1 MACGACVSDWRDAT
15 LRVETLHLMDS
26 SGKLPGHAGPPGDK
40 TTGMFRPLPLC
51 IGLRY
56 TRAKRRNG
64 FISFISAASVL
75 GIALGVTALITVVS
89 VMNGFEKEL
98 RARILGMI
106 SHATISGAESGL
118 PEREWR
124 DAIVEADADNRV
136 LGSAPYV
143 EREAMLQGQQ
153 VAGAIVRGIDPSL
166 EVTVSEIG
174 DDIKAGRLD
183 DLRPGEFGI
192 VLGQELAWVLGARLG
207 DRVTVLAPEI
217 RTTPIGAMPTL
228 RSFTVVGIFEAGMQ
242 EYDRGL
248 AMIHVQDAQKLFRMG
263 DKVTGVRLKLVDLFQ
278 AWNVARDLA
287 DRLGGFYRVRD
298 WSQENSNF
306 FEAVRMEKMVMFI
319 ILSLIVA
326 VAAFNLVSS
335 LVMLVT
341 DKQSDIAI
349 LRTLGLSPMQVMG
362 VFVVQGSIIGVVGTL
377 LGLAGGLALAFNV
390 ERLVR
395 WLEGALDRQF
405 LSPDIYYISSLPSDP
420 QLGDILTTTMVAL
433 CLAALA
439 TLYPAWRASRVD
451 PAAALRYE

>member
-1 MACGACVSDWRDAT
+1 
-15 LRVETLHLMDS
+15 
-26 SGKLPGHAGPPGDK
+26 
-40 TTGMFRPLPLC
+40 MFRPLALC

-106 SHATISGAESGL
+106 SHATISGAGAGL
-118 PEREWR
+118 AETEWQSAIALAAR
-124 DAIVEADADNRV
+124 DPRV
-136 LGSAPYV
+136 IGSAPYV

-153 VAGAIVRGIDPSL
+153 VAGAIIRGIDPAQ
-166 EVTVSEIG
+166 EVTVSEIAG
-174 DDIKAGRLD
+174 DIKTGSLEA
-183 DLRPGEFGI
+183 LRPGDFGI
-192 VLGQELAWVLGARLG
+192 VLGQELAWVLGAQLG
-207 DRVTVLAPEI
+207 DKVTVYAPEV
-217 RTTPIGAMPTL
+217 RSTPVGAMPTL
-228 RSFTVVGIFEAGMQ
+228 RSFTVVGIFSAGMQ

-248 AMIHVQDAQKLFRMG
+248 AMIHVADAQRLYRMG
-263 DKVTGVRLKLVDLFQ
+263 DQVTGVRLKLTDLFQ
-278 AWNVARDLA
+278 AWHVARDLA
-287 DRLGGFYRVRD
+287 DTLGGFYRVRD

-319 ILSLIVA
+319 ILSLIIA
-326 VAAFNLVSS
+326 VATFNLVSS

-349 LRTLGLSPMQVMG
+349 LRTLGLSPREVMG
-362 VFVVQGSIIGVVGTL
+362 IFVVQGSIIGVLGTI
-377 LGLAGGLALAFNV
+377 LGVIGGLALSFNV

-395 WLEGALDRQF
+395 GLERLFDRQF

-420 QLGDILTTTMVAL
+420 QLRDVVVTAAMAL
-433 CLAALA
+433 VLAGLA
-439 TLYPAWRASRVD
+439 TIYPAWRASRTD

>member
-1 MACGACVSDWRDAT
+1 
-15 LRVETLHLMDS
+15 
-26 SGKLPGHAGPPGDK
+26 
-40 TTGMFRPLPLC
+40 MFRPLALC

-106 SHATISGAESGL
+106 SHATISGVGSGL
-118 PEREWR
+118 GASEWQAAMSSAQG
-124 DAIVEADADNRV
+124 DSRV
-136 LGSAPYV
+136 VGAAPYI

-153 VAGAIVRGIDPSL
+153 VAGAIIRGIDPAS
-166 EVTVSEIG
+166 EPSVSQIAG
-174 DDIKAGRLD
+174 QIKHGRFDGLKA
-183 DLRPGEFGI
+183 GEFGI
-192 VLGQELAWVLGARLG
+192 VLGQELAWVLGAQVG
-207 DRVTVLAPEI
+207 DRVTVYAPEV
-217 RTTPIGAMPTL
+217 RATPVGAMPTL
-228 RSFTVVGIFEAGMQ
+228 RSFKVVAVFEAGMQ

-248 AMIHVQDAQKLFRMG
+248 AMIHLQDAQRLYRMG
-263 DKVTGVRLKLVDLFQ
+263 DQVTGVRLKLTDLFQ
-278 AWNVARDLA
+278 AWHVARDLA
-287 DRLGGFYRVRD
+287 DQLGGLYRVRD
-298 WSQENSNF
+298 WSQENANF

-341 DKQSDIAI
+341 DKQADIAI
-349 LRTLGLSPMQVMG
+349 LRTLGLSPREVMG
-362 VFVVQGSIIGVVGTL
+362 VFMVQGSIIGVFGTL
-377 LGLAGGLALAFNV
+377 LGVAGGLALAFNV

-395 WLEGALDRQF
+395 WLEGVLDRQF
-405 LSPDIYYISSLPSDP
+405 LSPDIYYISTLPSDP
-420 QLGDILTTTMVAL
+420 QAADIIATTVVAL
-433 CLAALA
+433 ILAALA

>member
-1 MACGACVSDWRDAT
+1 MTRSVRIGVQTGAA
-15 LRVETLHLMDS
+15 
-26 SGKLPGHAGPPGDK
+26 GHQ
-40 TTGMFRPLPLC
+40 TTRMFRPLALC

-98 RARILGMI
+98 RSRILGMI
-106 SHATISGAESGL
+106 SHATISGVESGL

-124 DAIVEADADNRV
+124 AAIVEADADARV

-153 VAGAIVRGIDPSL
+153 VAGAIVRGIDPAQ

-174 DDIKAGRLD
+174 DDIKAGSLD
-183 DLRPGEFGI
+183 DLRAGEFGI
-192 VLGQELAWVLGARLG
+192 VLGQELAWVLNARLG
-207 DRVTVLAPEI
+207 DKVTVLAPEI
-217 RTTPIGAMPTL
+217 RSTPIGAMPTL

-248 AMIHVQDAQKLFRMG
+248 AMIHVGDAQKLFRMG
-263 DKVTGVRLKLVDLFQ
+263 DRVTGVRLKLTDLFQ
-278 AWNVARDLA
+278 AWHVARDLA

-306 FEAVRMEKMVMFI
+306 FEAVRMEKLVMFI

-349 LRTLGLSPMQVMG
+349 LRTLGLSPRQVMG
-362 VFVVQGSIIGVVGTL
+362 VFVVQGSIIGVFGTV
-377 LGLAGGLALAFNV
+377 LGLVGGLALAFNV

-395 WLEGALDRQF
+395 WLEGVLDRQF

-420 QLGDILTTTMVAL
+420 QVGDIITTTCVAL
-433 CLAALA
+433 VLAALA
-439 TLYPAWRASRVD
+439 TLYPAWRASRID

>member
-1 MACGACVSDWRDAT
+1 
-15 LRVETLHLMDS
+15 
-26 SGKLPGHAGPPGDK
+26 
-40 TTGMFRPLPLC
+40 MFRPLALC

-106 SHATISGAESGL
+106 SHATISGAGAGL
-118 PEREWR
+118 AETEWQSAIALAAR
-124 DAIVEADADNRV
+124 DPRV
-136 LGSAPYV
+136 IGSAPYV

-153 VAGAIVRGIDPSL
+153 VAGAIIRGIDPAQ
-166 EVTVSEIG
+166 EVTVSEIAG
-174 DDIKAGRLD
+174 DIKTGSLEA
-183 DLRPGEFGI
+183 LRPGDFGI
-192 VLGQELAWVLGARLG
+192 VLGQELAWVLGAQLG
-207 DRVTVLAPEI
+207 DKVTVYAPEV
-217 RTTPIGAMPTL
+217 RSTPVGAMPTL
-228 RSFTVVGIFEAGMQ
+228 RSFTVVGIFSAGMQ

-248 AMIHVQDAQKLFRMG
+248 AMIHVADAQRLYRMG
-263 DKVTGVRLKLVDLFQ
+263 DQVTGVRLKLTDLFQ
-278 AWNVARDLA
+278 AWHVARDLA
-287 DRLGGFYRVRD
+287 DTLGGFYRVRD

-319 ILSLIVA
+319 ILSLIIA
-326 VAAFNLVSS
+326 VATFNLVSS

-349 LRTLGLSPMQVMG
+349 LRTLGLSPREVMT
-362 VFVVQGSIIGVVGTL
+362 VFVVQGSIIGVLGTV
-377 LGLAGGLALAFNV
+377 LGVIGGLALSFNV

-395 WLEGALDRQF
+395 GLERLFDRQF

-420 QLGDILTTTMVAL
+420 QLRDIVITAVMAL
-433 CLAALA
+433 VLAGLA
-439 TLYPAWRASRVD
+439 TIYPAWRASRTD